1 MQKQTELDRGRWTFM
16 GGRVRARLARVA
28 PALACVAALAIEARA
43 ADDPPLDEDLQAFLD
58 FCMTGFRF
66 ARACRSIAED
76 GSFLED
82 DTELPV
88 GGGRRLECTT
98 FEITHLQ
105 AADVQAST
113 GEQWC
118 ALGQLESHRG
128 HGGDARLTVSVVD
141 APDGAPWTLAGSV
154 DGEAITVRRLSGLG
168 NWPLWAEIHYDVIDL
183 RPNPDFLLCEQ
194 IFGL

>member
-1 MQKQTELDRGRWTFM
+1 MQKQTKPDRERGSFV
-16 GGRVRARLARVA
+16 GGRMRAHLLRVA

-58 FCMTGFRF
+58 HGMTGFRF

-76 GSFLED
+76 GSILED

-98 FEITHLQ
+98 FELTHLQ
-105 AADVQAST
+105 PADVQAST
-113 GEQWC
+113 GELWC
-118 ALGQLESHRG
+118 ALGQLESYRG
-128 HGGDARLTVSVVD
+128 HGGDARLAVSVAD

-154 DGEAITVRRLSGLG
+154 DGEEITIRRLSGLG